1 MLLCSTSSMP
11 VSRAFKFCLR
21 LRSTSTAP
29 NLGSFTRTQ
38 PPLTMLR
45 ILARSQL
52 RTLSSTKSTRNFV
65 STVLLSK
72 TYENK
77 SLAELRELARSKGLP
92 M

>member
-1 MLLCSTSSMP
+1 
-11 VSRAFKFCLR
+11 
-21 LRSTSTAP
+21 
-29 NLGSFTRTQ
+29 
-38 PPLTMLR
+38 MLR